1 MHFIFRIERCRPLRS
16 TWGVWDAVKNNS
28 TGPPPYETLYTVF
41 LNNPLHAG
49 WIRHQRKLLEIEQ
62 TPLGL
67 RRF

>member
-1 MHFIFRIERCRPLRS
+1 M
-16 TWGVWDAVKNNS
+16 KNNS